1 MELKELSEDNIQ
13 CILPLVQLLNPSL
26 KEDTLH
32 LRQKEMFNHAHYH
45 CFGLYQDAELIA
57 VCSAWTTTRLYSGKQ
72 LELDNV
78 VVLPKLR
85 SKGIGNLFMQMIEN
99 WALERGYQTIELN
112 SYVENT
118 ASHKFYNRRSY
129 KILGHHFQK
138 RLTTD

>member
-1 MELKELSEDNIQ
+1 MKFKQLNIEN
-13 CILPLVQLLNPSL
+13 ILAMMPLAQLLNPNL
-26 KEDTLH
+26 GEETLH
-32 LRQKEMFNHAHYH
+32 QRQRDMFKHTHYH
-45 CFGLYQDAELIA
+45 CFGLYHNAELIA
-57 VCSAWTTTRLYSGKQ
+57 LSSAWSTTRLYSGKQ

-138 RLTTD
+138 RLTTE